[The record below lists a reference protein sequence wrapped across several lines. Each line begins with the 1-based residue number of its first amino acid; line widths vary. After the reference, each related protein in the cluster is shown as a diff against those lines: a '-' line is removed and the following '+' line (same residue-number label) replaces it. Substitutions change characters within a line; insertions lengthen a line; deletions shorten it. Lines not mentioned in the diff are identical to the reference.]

1 MYAII
6 GATGNTG
13 HVVADQLLDAGLPVR
28 VIGRSEDRLAS
39 FVERGAEPAVGDV
52 SDADF
57 VAQACDGAGGVY
69 SLLPPLFHVDLRKW
83 QGQVSRAI
91 VAGIRAAGV
100 PYVVNLSSVGA
111 QHHEGT
117 GPIVG
122 LREHEDRLNE
132 LSETNVLHLRPAWFM
147 ENLYAMME
155 GVRAMGALATPIRDD
170 VPIAFIATRD
180 IGAEAAHRLAA
191 LDFDGHHTK
200 ELLGPREY
208 TMPEVASILGEAI
221 GEPDLPY
228 VVAPEEAMSSALLAA
243 GLHAATVETVLELY
257 RGFNERL
264 IVAREERTP
273 ANTTP
278 TTLEEFAAEMAAAHT
293 G

>member
-13 HVVADQLLDAGLPVR
+13 HVVAEQLLDAGLPVR
-28 VIGRSEDRLAS
+28 VIGRSEDRLAR

-57 VAQACDGAGGVY
+57 VARACDGAGGVY
-69 SLLPPLFHVDLRKW
+69 SLIPPRFDLDLRKW
-83 QGQVSRAI
+83 QGQAGRAI
-91 VAGIRAAGV
+91 VDGIRAAGV

-122 LREHEDRLNE
+122 LREQEDRFND

-147 ENLYAMME
+147 ENLYMMMD

-170 VPIAFIATRD
+170 VSIAFIAARD
-180 IGAEAAHRLAA
+180 IGVEAARRLAA
-191 LDFDGHHTK
+191 LDFDGHHIR

-208 TMPEVASILGEAI
+208 TLPEVAAILGEAI
-221 GEPDLPY
+221 GQPGLPY
-228 VVAPEEAMSSALLAA
+228 VAAPEEAVSSALEAI
-243 GLHAATVETVLELY
+243 GLHSSTVATMMEMY
-257 RGFNERL
+257 RGFNDGL
-264 IVAREERTP
+264 IIAQEARSDG
-273 ANTTP
+273 NTTP
-278 TTLEEFAAEMAAAHT
+278 TTLEEFAAGLAAAAVS
-293 G
+293 